1 MTELTFRQQTNTR
14 SAFVEVFCSNLQM
27 RIGQVFRYSKPFS
40 SSPAEIDGFPNF
52 FHITHLPGAKFVLL
66 ERGIDRIARVVS
78 PDGDRRPAILISSSP
93 HKIGSEETPWQDV
106 FNPDIGHIRYFG
118 DNQQPGKDPAK
129 ASGNMLLLEQF
140 GIHTSPD
147 ASIRKHAVPLLFF
160 RRVPHGGKTKGFLE
174 FHGFGIVTHAELLTQ
189 FHPKLAQYFTN
200 YVFDFCVLSLAS
212 ESEVFSW
219 DWISARRNSSKTL
232 SETLNAAPDAWRIW
246 NKGGPPAVEKCRR
259 RVSRLQTVS
268 TATQQPIAGSDT
280 ERVLKE
286 IYGFYEGKKHRFEN
300 LASFVA
306 ASVIRSNGER
316 YKECWLT
323 HSVSD
328 GGADF
333 IGRLDVGQ
341 GFSLAKIIVLGQA
354 KCEKPKV
361 ATGGN
366 HIARTVARLRRGW
379 IGVYVTTSYFS
390 EPVQR
395 EIIEDRYPIMLI
407 NGRMLADEVRKLVQE
422 GGHSSVAD
430 FLLHLDGRYES
441 MVANR
446 HPEEALLV

>member
-1 MTELTFRQQTNTR
+1 M
-14 SAFVEVFCSNLQM
+14 V
-27 RIGQVFRYSKPFS
+27 
-40 SSPAEIDGFPNF
+40 
-52 FHITHLPGAKFVLL
+52 
-66 ERGIDRIARVVS
+66 
-78 PDGDRRPAILISSSP
+78 
-93 HKIGSEETPWQDV
+93 
-106 FNPDIGHIRYFG
+106 
-118 DNQQPGKDPAK
+118 
-129 ASGNMLLLEQF
+129 LLEQF
-140 GIHTSPD
+140 RIHTSPD
-147 ASIRKHAVPLLFF
+147 PNVRKNAVPLVFF
-160 RRVPHGGKTKGFLE
+160 RRVAHGGKAKGFVE
-174 FHGFGIVTHAELLTQ
+174 FQGFGIVTHAELVTQ
-189 FHPKLAQYFTN
+189 FHPKLRHYFTN
-200 YVFDFCVLSLAS
+200 FVFDFCVFSMTA
-212 ESEVFSW
+212 ESEVFLW
-219 DWISARRNSSKTL
+219 DWISARRSSAKSNSDTL
-232 SETLNAAPDAWRIW
+232 ALAPEAWQVWESE
-246 NKGGPPAVEKCRR
+246 GPPAAEKCRR

-268 TATQQPIAGSDT
+268 TADQQPIAGSDT
-280 ERVLKE
+280 EKVLKE
-286 IYGFYEGKKHRFEN
+286 VYRFYEGKKHRFEN

-323 HSVSD
+323 PAVSD

-395 EIIEDRYPIMLI
+395 EIIEDRYPILLI
-407 NGRMLADEVRKLVQE
+407 NGRMLAYEVRKLVQE
-422 GGHSSVAD
+422 GGHSSVGN
-430 FLLHLDGRYES
+430 FLVHLDGRYKS